1 MLAFLACVNEEHILN
16 GRYEG
21 DEEDR
26 VITAAQILKES
37 PLYIETLPDFSI
49 QDIEN
54 TIKRNIRDHNIF
66 YVFHDYIHTSMKILE
81 EVTRRSGGVRLREDN
96 ILFMLSIKLK
106 DICNI
111 NDVFIFSATQLNG
124 DYVDSDT
131 PDQNLLRGAKAIADW
146 TK

>member
-1 MLAFLACVNEEHILN
+1 MMLAFLACVNEEHILN

-37 PLYIETLPDFSI
+37 PLYVETLPDFSI

-66 YVFHDYIHTSMKILE
+66 
-81 EVTRRSGGVRLREDN
+81 
-96 ILFMLSIKLK
+96 
-106 DICNI
+106 
-111 NDVFIFSATQLNG
+111 DVFNWGLCNTFPVCCWGLTA
-124 DYVDSDT
+124 
-131 PDQNLLRGAKAIADW
+131 
-146 TK
+146 